1 MMRSQKTMMVLFSLA
16 LNLVLVAP
24 PVKAEPTVTITPSNL
39 TVVGTKC
46 PVFFDCPAQKRRL
59 VLQTNQAIANLQI
72 LSLDLDRSD
81 GTTVLQGS
89 AINPILSTT
98 SVEPNQPLT
107 IPVEFN
113 LKDAKSGEFSGVL
126 LAIHSDGQLVVPIIV
141 RVKDHWLGPIF
152 LLLLGVM
159 VSIGMSAYLSLI
171 HI

>member
-1 MMRSQKTMMVLFSLA
+1 MMRGQKTMMVLLSLA

-24 PVKAEPTVTITPSNL
+24 PVKAEPKVTITPSNL

-46 PVFFDCPAQKRRL
+46 PVFFDCPVLKRRL

-72 LSLDLDRSD
+72 LSLDLDRTD

-113 LKDAKSGEFSGVL
+113 LNDAKSGEKYVFGTEN
-126 LAIHSDGQLVVPIIV
+126 VV
-141 RVKDHWLGPIF
+141 KNGTW
-152 LLLLGVM
+152 
-159 VSIGMSAYLSLI
+159 
-171 HI
+171 